1 MLFQAV
7 VIFLPILN
15 FFQISCERGK
25 VHWYLFHKKFRSKG
39 GFFFGLYLYASV
51 TKATVRAVRGN

>member
-15 FFQISCERGK
+15 FFQISCKRGK
-25 VHWYLFHKKFRSKG
+25 VHSIVQWFLKVDGAPQQIEEFNIVAHPTSEGPR
-39 GFFFGLYLYASV
+39 
-51 TKATVRAVRGN
+51 